1 MYGGSGTVNLIQ
13 ILSDLLLPF
22 RIHLSGFDEPALL
35 PLITYLLRI
44 HNAYRESL
52 SHSPSAPPELP
63 DQDLIDRLLPSALH
77 RDAAPLPPP
86 VGSPAPAAR
95 APPGARSADV
105 QALIQC
111 TGVWLAGG

>member
-1 MYGGSGTVNLIQ
+1 MNPIL
-13 ILSDLLLPF
+13 ILSYLLLPF
-22 RIHLSGFDEPALL
+22 RIYLSGFDEPALL

-44 HNAYRESL
+44 HNAYRESF
-52 SHSPSAPPELP
+52 SHSPAALPQLP

-86 VGSPAPAAR
+86 VAGSPAPTAP
-95 APPGARSADV
+95 APPGTRSADV